1 MSKFPEKKAEPKKVR
16 ILSSRPGDIVLS
28 CGVIK
33 QLSVTEVDPDVADW
47 LIKTYPEY
55 MKRVD

>member
-16 ILSSRPGDIVLS
+16 VLSSRPGDIVLL

-33 QLSVTEVDPDVADW
+33 HLSVTEVDPDVAAW
-47 LIKTYPEY
+47 LMSTYPEY
-55 MKRVD
+55 IKRVD